1 MIISDVKL
9 LVNVFSYISSSWGNI
24 NEIKAAKFEL
34 LIDRT
39 SSIHMNERL
48 HDLAFLNIFVEIMS

>member
-9 LVNVFSYISSSWGNI
+9 LVNVFSYISRSCGNI
-24 NEIKAAKFEL
+24 NDIKTAKFEL

-39 SSIHMNERL
+39 SSIHLNQRL
-48 HDLAFLNIFVEIMS
+48 HDLAFLNKAPV